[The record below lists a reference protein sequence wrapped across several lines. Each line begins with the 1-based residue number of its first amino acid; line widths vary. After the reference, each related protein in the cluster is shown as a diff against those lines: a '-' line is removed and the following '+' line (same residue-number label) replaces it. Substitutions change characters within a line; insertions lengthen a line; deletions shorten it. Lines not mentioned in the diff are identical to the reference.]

1 MEKFYG
7 IYKMKPYTLPPINL
21 WNFWIYNKFIRE
33 YDDKTIYKE
42 WIDAKIEEYYQQFNR
57 G

>member
-1 MEKFYG
+1 MQDQRIMNNK
-7 IYKMKPYTLPPINL
+7 YTLPPINL

-42 WIDAKIEEYYQQFNR
+42 WIDAKIKEIMDN
-57 G
+57 